1 MSYRIVY
8 DHVAVRFPAE
18 MLRRHL
24 VDYCFHADHLMLFEL
39 GGDNNLYTG
48 RTGNTRV
55 RSWSMIGIGQDWQVM
70 REIVGVAA
78 SCEGGGMRFSGAAST
93 QAETYIRKCR
103 NILASSLTPDGIGA
117 AGMACSMALTIQPD
131 DVTDWTR
138 RQIDRLTTFLSPAES
153 DGVLVWKLYPF
164 HEPLHAALLF
174 AFRCLDKTPVYN
186 MATVSGREYD
196 RVPVLRR
203 VPSLYVAPRE
213 SA

>member
-18 MLRRHL
+18 DLRRHL
-24 VDYCFHADHLMLFEL
+24 VDYGFHADQFMLFEL

-55 RSWSMIGIGQDWQVM
+55 RSWSMIGIGQDWEVM
-70 REIVGVAA
+70 RGIVGFAA
-78 SCEGGGMRFSGAAST
+78 SCEGGGMRFSGAGST

-103 NILASSLTPDGIGA
+103 NILASCLTPDGIGV
-117 AGMACSMALTIQPD
+117 AGMACSVALAVQPD
-131 DVTDWTR
+131 GVPDWTR
-138 RQIDRLTTFLSPAES
+138 RQIDCLSTLLSPAES
-153 DGVLVWKLYPF
+153 DGALVWKLYPF

-174 AFRCLDKTPVYN
+174 AFRHLDKTPVYN

-203 VPSLYVAPRE
+203 VPPSYVAPRE
-213 SA
+213 RA